1 MGPRAFENQLV
12 RPGHVAEA
20 LKRRTIMPWVQWK
33 PGISVWEGE
42 STKEEQM
49 EFYRRFSNVG
59 GCGFPSTNHRSALRS
74 RERMQEEE
82 PEQQEELP
90 RST

>member
-1 MGPRAFENQLV
+1 
-12 RPGHVAEA
+12 
-20 LKRRTIMPWVQWK
+20 MPWVQWK

>member
-1 MGPRAFENQLV
+1 
-12 RPGHVAEA
+12 
-20 LKRRTIMPWVQWK
+20 MPWVQWK

-42 STKEEQM
+42 KTEEEVM

>member
-33 PGISVWEGE
+33 PGINIWEGE
-42 STKEEQM
+42 KTEEEVM
-49 EFYRRFSNVG
+49 EFYRRFANIG

-74 RERMQEEE
+74 REKEEA
-82 PEQQEELP
+82 EEAIK
-90 RST
+90 SEE

>member
-42 STKEEQM
+42 NSEEEVM

-74 RERMQEEE
+74 REKEEA
-82 PEQQEELP
+82 EEAIK
-90 RST
+90 SEE

>member
-33 PGISVWEGE
+33 PGINIWEGE
-42 STKEEQM
+42 KTEEEVM

-74 RERMQEEE
+74 REKEEA
-82 PEQQEELP
+82 EEAIK
-90 RST
+90 SEE

>member
-1 MGPRAFENQLV
+1 
-12 RPGHVAEA
+12 
-20 LKRRTIMPWVQWK
+20 MPWVQWK

-49 EFYRRFSNVG
+49 EFYRSFSNVG

-74 RERMQEEE
+74 RERVQEEE